1 MTDYSKITALY
12 SRLSVGDEDRDGGE
26 SNSIQNQK
34 IFLENY
40 ARGQHLTNIRHY
52 IDDDESGRFFDRSA
66 YSRMMDDVENGKIG
80 VCIMKDLTR
89 WGRDYLQVGNAME
102 IFRRN
107 NVRFIAVNNGIDTIP
122 LEAWCCGHR
131 EEVTMSIDHSSPYK
145 SLAGKR
151 TYTVEEIAKILGIG
165 RTAAYSLVHSGVFKA
180 VRIGSSIR
188 VSKVSFDDWLDKQ
201 NM

>member
-1 MTDYSKITALY
+1 MYVLDEYPSEQTHFHVQGYDVAIENEDLANALTVLPDDKRDIVLLAYFLDMTDQEIADKLDMVRRTVQYKRAQSLKELKK
-12 SRLSVGDEDRDGGE
+12 E
-26 SNSIQNQK
+26 
-34 IFLENY
+34 
-40 ARGQHLTNIRHY
+40 
-52 IDDDESGRFFDRSA
+52 
-66 YSRMMDDVENGKIG
+66 
-80 VCIMKDLTR
+80 
-89 WGRDYLQVGNAME
+89 ME
-102 IFRRN
+102 
-107 NVRFIAVNNGIDTIP
+107 VTIP